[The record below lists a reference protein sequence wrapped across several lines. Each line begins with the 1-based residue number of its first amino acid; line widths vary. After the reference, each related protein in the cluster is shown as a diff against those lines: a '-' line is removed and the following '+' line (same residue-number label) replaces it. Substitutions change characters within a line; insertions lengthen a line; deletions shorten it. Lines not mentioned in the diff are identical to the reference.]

1 MLSDHDLSGV
11 IAVVTGGYSGIGL
24 ETTRALAAKGAR
36 VIVPVRSPEKA
47 AARLAEL
54 EGTVQTAP
62 LALAALGLGAL
73 ALGAWREAPDEGYL
87 AYATFRDSKGLRPG
101 AEVRLSGQQIG
112 HVEDVRLDP
121 GSLRAE
127 MTLRLDPAYGLPD
140 SSLARLD
147 RDGFLDPWHVAVD
160 LIR

>member
-1 MLSDHDLSGV
+1 MERPVFWYKALGA
-11 IAVVTGGYSGIGL
+11 AVL
-24 ETTRALAAKGAR
+24 LA
-36 VIVPVRSPEKA
+36 V
-47 AARLAEL
+47 
-54 EGTVQTAP
+54 
-62 LALAALGLGAL
+62 LGLGAL

-160 LIR
+160 LGSSPFDLEPGGRLNVAETPDWDALWPRLFSGSGL